1 MSLRANG
8 GGNMFMVGRESGA
21 YADGFVDAYA
31 GGFAEPGPYCCLSE
45 YRMYFVVYSG
55 VLQVIEIGSNARLSG
70 IDCDGGVVL
79 SGIECN
85 RPVILY
91 NLNTGRGNSG
101 GMYMGAIGGPV
112 EVSMA
117 SSVVVHGAEGG
128 HGYPTRDSEALRHM
142 TVVVRW
148 SFPDYAHGG
157 AERQTGW
164 VMVPY
169 ALADSLAAWIAL
181 RAPAVR
187 VEWRLPERI
196 DLT

>member
-1 MSLRANG
+1 
-8 GGNMFMVGRESGA
+8 
-21 YADGFVDAYA
+21 
-31 GGFAEPGPYCCLSE
+31 
-45 YRMYFVVYSG
+45 
-55 VLQVIEIGSNARLSG
+55 
-70 IDCDGGVVL
+70 
-79 SGIECN
+79 
-85 RPVILY
+85 
-91 NLNTGRGNSG
+91 
-101 GMYMGAIGGPV
+101 
-112 EVSMA
+112 
-117 SSVVVHGAEGG
+117 
-128 HGYPTRDSEALRHM
+128 M